1 MVYAARR
8 PSYSYWRVSGS
19 DDPAGRDQAEASR
32 VALGKALR
40 AARLTRGESLAQ
52 VAEATGISRSL
63 LSLIENDRS
72 DITLG
77 RLHTLAEH
85 YGTPVADLLPAPSRP
100 NPIVTRRTERRRL
113 RSVAEGI
120 DVHVLVPDAR
130 RRMLPIVTVLSP
142 GGKDADWWTH
152 EGEELVV
159 VLEGRL
165 LVEFE
170 GSPPVVL
177 ERGDCAYYD
186 ASRPHR
192 WSNLLDG
199 VTRTL
204 SVASPPT
211 SL

>member
-1 MVYAARR
+1 
-8 PSYSYWRVSGS
+8 VSGG
-19 DDPAGRDQAEASR
+19 DDPAGKAQAEAAG
-32 VALGKALR
+32 VALGSVLR
-40 AARLTRGESLAQ
+40 AARLARGESLTQ
-52 VAEATGISRSL
+52 VADATGISRSL

-72 DITLG
+72 DITLR

-85 YGTPVADLLPAPSRP
+85 YGTAVADLLPAPPRP

-120 DVHVLVPDAR
+120 DVHVLVPDAH
-130 RRMLPIVTVLSP
+130 RRMLPMVTVMFP

-165 LVEFE
+165 LVELDDC
-170 GSPPVVL
+170 PPVVL

-186 ASRPHR
+186 ATRAHR
-192 WSNLLDG
+192 WSNLHDG
-199 VTRTL
+199 ITRTL